1 MSYLLVDMKM
11 KDILKKIKHEK
22 LRNSTRDVGNVINYI
37 FPPEMIPDAIEY
49 AYTSPNTDST
59 SLTGML
65 RAKEE
70 VFFRWELRH
79 PHSINPGHTIQ
90 TIAYFQ
96 LRLFSDDITKPNNIQ
111 VQGSCF
117 DKILDTFR
125 LTHNT
130 QIMFDS
136 LSTEEL
142 SQMFADNPID
152 KLKQAWR
159 PVCEKYISL
168 YERMPKRHSDVGNL
182 IPPYTVEEW
191 DSYDPNLGGGFIPYL
206 SSI

>member
-22 LRNSTRDVGNVINYI
+22 LKNSTRDVGNVINYI

-49 AYTSPNTDST
+49 AYTPNIVGASF
-59 SLTGML
+59 S
-65 RAKEE
+65 AKEE

-79 PHSINPGHTIQ
+79 SHAINPGHTIQ

-96 LRLFSDDITKPNNIQ
+96 LDLFSDDITKPNNIQ
-111 VQGSCF
+111 AEGGCF
-117 DKILDTFR
+117 DHILDTFFR
-125 LTHNT
+125 MAHNT
-130 QIMFDS
+130 QIMFDC

-159 PVCEKYISL
+159 PVCEKYISM
-168 YERMPKRHSDVGNL
+168 YEIMPKRHSGVGNL

-191 DSYDPNLGGGFIPYL
+191 DSYDPNFPGEIFIPIL
-206 SSI
+206 PN